1 MKKVFGFI
9 FSLSLLFAL
18 FIPASS
24 VSAYTG
30 GLTNGKLWNIGSDSN
45 SVSSTTPLVTDNDE
59 LTYYSLPASSQSQSI
74 NDTLWISFDHPVD
87 ITSYKIKAESTTSP
101 TQVYFIDVYGQAT
114 YFTPDVSGTLKT
126 INKNKISKIS
136 FQQGSGNTKKIY
148 ELDFFGNEST
158 FDTPTLTGALN
169 GSAAELS
176 WNNVLGAPAYSV
188 KRSTTPGGPYQT
200 IATVTGITY
209 ADSTVEVGQTYYYV
223 VTTVNGTA
231 ESVNSN
237 EVSVSVVDPLVPTL
251 NVVIDKEKIKV
262 GEQFTSDIVLQ
273 NVSNIYAEDFKI
285 NYDSNLLN
293 YVGFEEIPGYKVY
306 NQPTDEDGKLRFIIA
321 SQGEQYGIN
330 GEQVILKL
338 KFTGKETGI
347 AKVDA
352 LECRIADTESEYDL
366 GEESCTEDTIEI
378 EGVKDVNRTG
388 EYTLVDLAIDGFYY
402 GKTADQTDHTKHD
415 ADQAGDTNINDD
427 DLVYIVSEILKN
439 PNYPLNA

>member
-1 MKKVFGFI
+1 
-9 FSLSLLFAL
+9 
-18 FIPASS
+18 
-24 VSAYTG
+24 
-30 GLTNGKLWNIGSDSN
+30 
-45 SVSSTTPLVTDNDE
+45 
-59 LTYYSLPASSQSQSI
+59 
-74 NDTLWISFDHPVD
+74 
-87 ITSYKIKAESTTSP
+87 
-101 TQVYFIDVYGQAT
+101 
-114 YFTPDVSGTLKT
+114 
-126 INKNKISKIS
+126 
-136 FQQGSGNTKKIY
+136 
-148 ELDFFGNEST
+148 
-158 FDTPTLTGALN
+158 LTGALN
-169 GSAAELS
+169 GSVAEIS

-237 EVSVSVVDPLVPTL
+237 EISVSVEEPLVPTL

-262 GEQFTSDIVLQ
+262 GEQFTSDIVLK

-293 YVGFEEIPGYKVY
+293 YIGFEEIPGYKVY
-306 NQPTDEDGKLRFIIA
+306 NEPTDESGKLRFIIA

-338 KFTGKETGI
+338 KFSGKEKGI

-366 GEESCTEDTIEI
+366 NEESCTEDTIEV
-378 EGVKDVNRTG
+378 EGLKDVNRTG
-388 EYTLVDLAIDGFYY
+388 EYTLVDLAIDGFYF
-402 GKTADQTDHTKHD
+402 GKTAVQTDSSKHD
-415 ADQAGDTNINDD
+415 ADQVEDGVIDD
-427 DLVYIVSEILKN
+427 KDLLFIVKEMLNN